1 MLDKSE
7 RAALRKKQKL
17 LFDTGHLSIQ
27 GGGGPPRSKV
37 ADAIRLTALV
47 VAITAITALVTYWLS

>member
-1 MLDKSE
+1 MLDPSE

-27 GGGGPPRSKV
+27 GGGASPRSKL

-47 VAITAITALVTYWLS
+47 VTITAVTALVTYWLS